1 MAKVVKSEQQVIAE
15 PWWVK
20 GRIIY
25 IGLAIGLVWW
35 VLTAILRQYVVE
47 PIACRDL
54 ASADTCVNA
63 FGVSGDIATILV
75 AILGTWLLIR
85 YLQPRP
91 IVVAIATVALLWG
104 LGGLLAGLAWWAV
117 LLWALFF
124 YVASYALFSMV
135 ARIPWVWLSVAV
147 AVVIVIGVRLLLVVY

>member
-1 MAKVVKSEQQVIAE
+1 MAKVILNEHSVVVE

-25 IGLAIGLVWW
+25 IGLGMGLLWW

-54 ASADTCVNA
+54 STATACVNSI
-63 FGVSGDIATILV
+63 GVSGSIAAVLV
-75 AILGTWLLIR
+75 AVAGTLLLIR

-91 IVVAIATVALLWG
+91 IIISVATAILLWD
-104 LGGLLAGLAWWAV
+104 LGLLANGLAWWV
-117 LLWALFF
+117 TLLWALFF
-124 YVASYALFSMV
+124 YTAAYGLFSMV
-135 ARIPWVWLSVAV
+135 ARIQWLALALVLAGV
-147 AVVIVIGVRLLLVVY
+147 LVVGIRLLLIA